1 MKSTEYLTVMGD
13 LKLRRNDFV
22 IHPNDGYD
30 LGILSRDNEVRIF
43 TGASLEEFAACKGEG
58 VSGTI
63 RLHNS
68 CAASTVRM
76 SLAWWNELG
85 KPRIVRL
92 AFERDRLFISQA

>member
-13 LKLRRNDFV
+13 FKLRRNDLV

-30 LGILSRDNEVRIF
+30 LGLLSRDTEVRIF
-43 TGASLEEFAACKGEG
+43 TGTSMEDFAAGRGEG
-58 VSGTI
+58 VKGTV

-68 CAASTVRM
+68 CAAATVHI
-76 SLAWWNELG
+76 SPAWWNDLG

-92 AFERDRLFISQA
+92 AFDGDRILVSQA